1 MKRAAA
7 IALGLALL
15 LFSLACSRPLQPEDS
30 VQYFFSGLIVGAQ
43 GARLSVEVSNPGNS
57 GLPDGAIIE
66 VSVPFPDLALNLDL
80 CADARARVLMTKS
93 ETEDSAWRLT
103 ALSLR

>member
-15 LFSLACSRPLQPEDS
+15 LFSLACSRPPQSEDPA
-30 VQYFFSGLIVGAQ
+30 QYFFSGLIVGAE
-43 GARLSVEVSNPGNS
+43 GACLSVEVSDPGNS

-66 VSVPFPDLALNLDL
+66 VSAPFPDLALNLDL

-93 ETEDSAWRLT
+93 KTEDSVWRLT